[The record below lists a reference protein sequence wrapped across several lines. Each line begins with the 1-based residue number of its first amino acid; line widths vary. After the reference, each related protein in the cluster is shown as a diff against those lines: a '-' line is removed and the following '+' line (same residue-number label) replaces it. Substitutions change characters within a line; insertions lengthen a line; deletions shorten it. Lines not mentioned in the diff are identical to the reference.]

1 MHNAFSE
8 SLFNPDAAIPKGLA
22 CWNQTDCHER
32 FSVYRNNV
40 MSSLI
45 NVLAGNFP
53 VVEQLVGQRF
63 FRAMAKEYVM
73 QCPPDA
79 PMMVKYG
86 RSFAKFI
93 HDFPPASSIPYLAD
107 IAQLEFAIQ
116 ESRHAADVRA
126 IELSKLINLIEDQ
139 NKLNS
144 TGLFLAP
151 ATQLVISAFPVAS
164 IWLAHQPQSEIQLNT
179 IALDHA
185 ENVLLT
191 RPQLNVDIDRVE
203 SGMALFI
210 NSLLKGLSVTQAAEL
225 ASERSFEPVETLQL
239 LIKQDAII
247 DLIDLPC
254 EGAIT

>member
-1 MHNAFSE
+1 MHNAFNE
-8 SLFNPDAAIPKGLA
+8 SLLNPDAAIPKGLA
-22 CWNQTDCHER
+22 CWNQTDCYER

-53 VVEQLVGQRF
+53 VIEQLVGQRF

-73 QCPPDA
+73 QCPPDV

-93 HDFPPASSIPYLAD
+93 HDFPPARSIPYLED
-107 IAQLEFAIQ
+107 IAKLEFAIQ
-116 ESRHAADVRA
+116 ESRHAADVQP
-126 IELSKLINLIEDQ
+126 IQLSKLINLIEDQ

-144 TGLFLAP
+144 TGLLLAP
-151 ATQLVISAFPVAS
+151 STQLLNSVFPLAS
-164 IWLAHQPQSEIQLNT
+164 IWFAHQPQAEIQLNT
-179 IALDHA
+179 IALDQA

-191 RPQLNVDIDRVE
+191 RPQLDVDIHRIDL
-203 SGMALFI
+203 GMAKFI

-225 ASERSFEPVETLQL
+225 ASEFSFEPVAAIQR
-239 LIKQDAII
+239 LIKQNAIV
-247 DLIDLPC
+247 DLIDLPFK
-254 EGAIT
+254 GAML